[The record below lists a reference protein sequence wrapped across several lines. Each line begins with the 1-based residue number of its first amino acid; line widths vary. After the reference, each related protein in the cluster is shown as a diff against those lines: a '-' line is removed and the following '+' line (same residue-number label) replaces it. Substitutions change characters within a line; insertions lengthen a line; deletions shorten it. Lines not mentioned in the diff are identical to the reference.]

1 MVFANFFQRIQKST
15 KLEKRAEQVLPK
27 SEDVG
32 GRKKGQEGGGK
43 NGPNNVCIHEYMNK
57 EKKKDSCKKKKKA
70 KEFRKPW
77 QGAGQWEEKGE
88 NKMIT

>member
-57 EKKKDSCKKKKKA
+57 EKKKDSCKKKKKL
-70 KEFRKPW
+70 KNSENHGKGQDSGRKR
-77 QGAGQWEEKGE
+77 EKI
-88 NKMIT
+88 K